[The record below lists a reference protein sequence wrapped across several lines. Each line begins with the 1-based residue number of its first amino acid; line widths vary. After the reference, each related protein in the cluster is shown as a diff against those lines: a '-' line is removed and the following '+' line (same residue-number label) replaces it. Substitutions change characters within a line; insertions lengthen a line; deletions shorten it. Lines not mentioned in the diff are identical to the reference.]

1 MRSRPLKFQ
10 SRVHQETRCE
20 LEIDDNFKRLINE
33 LGHAINESLSESE
46 AISEVM
52 ARIRASG
59 YDLFLILE
67 VTVGFN
73 RKGESDVIHRQK
85 FAPDEHRNSTFE
97 LTSDDARFLRGLKIA
112 VDGDEEER

>member
-1 MRSRPLKFQ
+1 
-10 SRVHQETRCE
+10 

-33 LGHAINESLSESE
+33 LGHAINDSLSESE

-52 ARIRASG
+52 ARIRAAG

-73 RKGESDVIHRQK
+73 RKGESNLVHRQK
-85 FAPDEHRNSTFE
+85 LGPGEHGDSTFE
-97 LTSDDARFLRGLKIA
+97 LTSQDAQFLRGLKIA
-112 VDGDEEER
+112 VDGDEDEP